1 MSTTS
6 PYISSVNVKS
16 VGFGN
21 DQAAFNPLNGHLWFF
36 RDSLLLSWDDSG
48 IETVNWFKPNQPGRM
63 LYFTPEG
70 GVLVSMELSGEVL
83 LSEDQGRSF
92 YRVLN
97 LAGANSWV
105 QNWAIERVDP
115 YLLLGEYHLDWDER
129 AILYASP
136 DGGHSWQGVFKIP
149 DRHIHFLRSD
159 PFSDQFFVSYGDSAK
174 GVFRIPRQILADALG
189 EVFAGRLSS
198 IPPDLFTRVNPGH
211 EGLMSIG
218 FTPEVLLYGTDL
230 AVGNSIVVEARD
242 GTTRVFQLEPPFD
255 LMSYEFLWLG
265 GLPLVTM
272 RLTIG
277 LPGRNHNK
285 PCIATLNPET
295 GELNRISENEAFYFT
310 LPHAGKV
317 VTARTDQTLLISS
330 TTESKAAVME
340 GTNAYG

>member
-1 MSTTS
+1 
-6 PYISSVNVKS
+6 
-16 VGFGN
+16 
-21 DQAAFNPLNGHLWFF
+21 
-36 RDSLLLSWDDSG
+36 
-48 IETVNWFKPNQPGRM
+48 M
-63 LYFTPEG
+63 LK
-70 GVLVSMELSGEVL
+70 
-83 LSEDQGRSF
+83 
-92 YRVLN
+92 
-97 LAGANSWV
+97 LAGANSWG

-115 YLLLGEYHLDWDER
+115 YLLLGEYHLGWDER

-136 DGGHSWQGVFKIP
+136 DGGRSWQGVFRIP

-174 GVFRIPRQILADALG
+174 SIFRIRRQILADALG
-189 EVFAGRLSS
+189 EVFSRRLSS
-198 IPPDLFTRVNPGH
+198 IPPDLFTRVNAGP
-211 EGLMSIG
+211 EGLMSVG

-230 AVGNSIVVEARD
+230 AGGNSIIVEGRD
-242 GTTRVFQLEPPFD
+242 GFSRTFQLEPPFD

-272 RLTIG
+272 RLTAG
-277 LPGRNHNK
+277 LPGRDHNK

-330 TTESKAAVME
+330 TTESKTVVIE
-340 GTNAYG
+340 GSDA